1 MKIVDDRQSGSR
13 IELACG
19 NVVLVRLKEN
29 PTTGYCWSLED
40 AGGLMLEASAPVAGG
55 GAVGAAGVH
64 EFRLRAMQPG
74 LGHVQLKHWRAWQG
88 DSSVIGRFDITVQIT

>member
-40 AGGLMLEASAPVAGG
+40 AGGLMLEASAPVAG
-55 GAVGAAGVH
+55 AGRSAPLACMS
-64 EFRLRAMQPG
+64 FACARCSPA
-74 LGHVQLKHWRAWQG
+74 
-88 DSSVIGRFDITVQIT
+88 SVTFN